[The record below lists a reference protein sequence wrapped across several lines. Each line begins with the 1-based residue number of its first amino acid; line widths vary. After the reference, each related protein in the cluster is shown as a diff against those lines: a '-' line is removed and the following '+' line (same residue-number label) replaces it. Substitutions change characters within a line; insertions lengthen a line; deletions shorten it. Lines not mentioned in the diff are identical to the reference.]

1 MSDDKK
7 DDEETVEKTDTTP
20 EEVPSGGEL
29 FENPDVADNE
39 VGFEPGDTD
48 PLIRR
53 KKRNKKKNKKNK
65 TYRRTMVCYDDEG
78 QEIDIYDVLKRTR
91 RHAVGP
97 RVI

>member
-1 MSDDKK
+1 MHDDKK
-7 DDEETVEKTDTTP
+7 DDDETVEKTDVTT

-29 FENPDVADNE
+29 FETPDVADNE
-39 VGFEPGDTD
+39 VGFEPGDTE
-48 PLIRR
+48 PLVRR

-78 QEIDIYDVLKRTR
+78 QEIDIYDVLKRAR